1 MKMKYE
7 RAKDSDIQSLK
18 KIWKCVFDNEESL
31 IDEIFEKRWEIDH
44 CYVARDEEHGIVSM
58 LHCLQWSFTREM
70 NTTPIAYIIGAA
82 TLPEFRNQGCMDN
95 LLRLAH
101 DDEGKILVINPG
113 LGSFFLRHGF
123 YHTTSSV
130 CYSFDGDVNGII
142 EDDKEADLSAIYTN
156 ATVKIG
162 AVDRDDYAWKLLRK
176 NCKTVVVTEQ
186 GQSAYA
192 LIMGDVAF
200 ETMCEGF
207 KAAEALK
214 EKLSTLPITQIWMHS
229 SSTLSY
235 LFEDTPAFLPMGM
248 SNQKNICSGLFIAQQ
263 F

>member
-1 MKMKYE
+1 L
-7 RAKDSDIQSLK
+7 AKDSDISRLK
-18 KIWKCVFDNEESL
+18 EIWKMVFDNEESL
-31 IDEIFEKRWEIDH
+31 INEIFEERWKIDH
-44 CYVARDEEHGIVSM
+44 CYVARDEKEGIVSV

-70 NTTPIAYIIGAA
+70 NITPISYIIGAA
-82 TLPEFRNQGCMDN
+82 TLPEFRNRGYMDT
-95 LLRLAH
+95 LIRLAH

-113 LGSFFLRHGF
+113 LGNYFLRHGF

-130 CYSFDGDVNGII
+130 CYSFNGDVNGVI
-142 EDDKEADLSAIYTN
+142 EDDKETDLSAIYTN
-156 ATVKIG
+156 STVKIG

-192 LIMGDVAF
+192 LIIGDIAF

-207 KAAEALK
+207 KSARALK
-214 EKLSTLPITQIWMHS
+214 KKLETLPITQIWMHS

-235 LFEDTPAFLPMGM
+235 LFDDTPAFLPMGM
-248 SNQKNICSGLFIAQQ
+248 SNQKNICSGLFIGQQ